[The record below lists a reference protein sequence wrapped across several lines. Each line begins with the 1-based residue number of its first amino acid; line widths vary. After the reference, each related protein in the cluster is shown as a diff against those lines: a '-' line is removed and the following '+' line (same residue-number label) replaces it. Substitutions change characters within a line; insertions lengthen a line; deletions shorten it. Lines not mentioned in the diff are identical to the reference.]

1 MLNKMLLVQTVSKID
16 KLYLKLF
23 YRLLQNSSN
32 VEARIGKIEGDLN
45 PLQEDVNNVVT
56 ESLNLRITVDN
67 LKDDQ
72 MDIFRELNEVGVHKF
87 LMILNDL
94 LY

>member
-1 MLNKMLLVQTVSKID
+1 M
-16 KLYLKLF
+16 
-23 YRLLQNSSN
+23 
-32 VEARIGKIEGDLN
+32 EARIGRIEGDLN

-72 MDIFRELNEVGVHKF
+72 MNIARELNEVRME
-87 LMILNDL
+87 MI
-94 LY
+94 